1 MCESLYASSSE
12 PNTDSLD
19 ASKETNQNNALPEY
33 SSKQMHLLAQVT
45 KPIVQPSIFGFG
57 STTKMRQTLT
67 PPQES
72 LDLSLTRVC
81 LSQTIRGGPK
91 RRP

>member
-1 MCESLYASSSE
+1 
-12 PNTDSLD
+12 
-19 ASKETNQNNALPEY
+19 
-33 SSKQMHLLAQVT
+33 MHLLAQVT

-81 LSQTIRGGPK
+81 LSQTIRGGPQHKPEFPSHPQRLALRGELK
-91 RRP
+91 RKTGDPNQKNTGIRGTLTR